1 MTWWGWLLVGLGV
14 VALAV
19 VAVVLVFR
27 RPISQLRQDR
37 LLRRIGALPLR
48 AKLSLVRRLFRDRRV
63 PWWAKALLPALA
75 LYLAMPIDV
84 IPDFIPVIGYLDDLV
99 VLLLVAT
106 LLFRAVP
113 RRVIEENVESLESG
127 EGRGAGST
135 ATAGEGRGR

>member
-1 MTWWGWLLVGLGV
+1 MTWWGWLLVGLGIA
-14 VALAV
+14 ALAV

-27 RPISQLRQDR
+27 RSISQLRQDR

-135 ATAGEGRGR
+135 AGEGRGR

>member
-1 MTWWGWLLVGLGV
+1 MPWWGWLLVGLGV

-19 VAVVLVFR
+19 VAVALVFR
-27 RPISQLRQDR
+27 RSISQLRQDQ

-48 AKLSLVRRLFRDRRV
+48 AKLALVRRLFRDRRV
-63 PWWAKALLPALA
+63 PWWAKALLLA
-75 LYLAMPIDV
+75 LYLAMPIDL

-99 VLLLVAT
+99 IVLLVAT

-113 RRVIEENVESLESG
+113 RGVIEENVESLENG

-135 ATAGEGRGR
+135 AGEGRGR

>member
-1 MTWWGWLLVGLGV
+1 MPWWGWLLVGLGV

-19 VAVVLVFR
+19 VAAVLVFR
-27 RPISQLRQDR
+27 RSISQLRQDQ

-75 LYLAMPIDV
+75 LYLVMPIDL

-99 VLLLVAT
+99 VVLLVAT

-113 RRVIEENVESLESG
+113 RDVIDENVGALESRA
-127 EGRGAGST
+127 EKGAT
-135 ATAGEGRGR
+135 TTTGEGRGR

>member
-1 MTWWGWLLVGLGV
+1 MPWWAWLLIGLGV
-14 VALAV
+14 AALA
-19 VAVVLVFR
+19 ALALALVFR
-27 RPISQLRQDR
+27 RSISRLRQDP
-37 LLRRIGALPLR
+37 LLRRIVALPLR

-75 LYLAMPIDV
+75 LYLVMPLDL

-106 LLFRAVP
+106 LLLRAVP

-127 EGRGAGST
+127 EGRGVRT
-135 ATAGEGRGR
+135 TIGEGRGR

>member
-1 MTWWGWLLVGLGV
+1 MPWWGWLLVGLGV

-27 RPISQLRQDR
+27 RSISQLRQDR

-99 VLLLVAT
+99 VVLLVAT

-113 RRVIEENVESLESG
+113 RDVIDENVGALESRA
-127 EGRGAGST
+127 EKGAT
-135 ATAGEGRGR
+135 TTTGEGRGR

>member
-1 MTWWGWLLVGLGV
+1 MPWWGWLLVGLGV
-14 VALAV
+14 SALAAVALA
-19 VAVVLVFR
+19 LVFR
-27 RPISQLRQDR
+27 RSISQLPQDL

-75 LYLAMPIDV
+75 VYLVMPIDLV
-84 IPDFIPVIGYLDDLV
+84 PDFIPVIGYLDDLV

-127 EGRGAGST
+127 EGRGVRT
-135 ATAGEGRGR
+135 TIGEGRGR

>member
-1 MTWWGWLLVGLGV
+1 MPWWGWLLVGLGV
-14 VALAV
+14 AALAAVALA
-19 VAVVLVFR
+19 LVFR
-27 RPISQLRQDR
+27 RSISRLRQDP

-48 AKLSLVRRLFRDRRV
+48 AKLSLVRRLLRDGRV

-75 LYLAMPIDV
+75 VYLVMPLDL

-127 EGRGAGST
+127 EGRGVGT
-135 ATAGEGRGR
+135 TIGEGRGR

>member
-1 MTWWGWLLVGLGV
+1 MPWWGWLLVGLGV

-27 RPISQLRQDR
+27 RSISQLRQDQ

-48 AKLSLVRRLFRDRRV
+48 AKLSLVRSLFRDRRV

-75 LYLAMPIDV
+75 VYLVMPLDF

-99 VLLLVAT
+99 VVLLVAT

-113 RRVIEENVESLESG
+113 RDVIDENVGALESRA
-127 EGRGAGST
+127 EKGAT
-135 ATAGEGRGR
+135 TTTGEGRGR

>member
-1 MTWWGWLLVGLGV
+1 MTWWGWLPVGLGV

-75 LYLAMPIDV
+75 VYLVMPIDL

-99 VLLLVAT
+99 VVLLVAT

-113 RRVIEENVESLESG
+113 RDVIDENVGALESRA
-127 EGRGAGST
+127 EKGAT
-135 ATAGEGRGR
+135 TTTGEGRGR